1 MLSHANTIE
10 EMSHYENL
18 VQEQEDAS
26 QRLFKL
32 SQSQL
37 NIKNIHKLL
46 LLTKR
51 ERTKAQLAT
60 LVKYFKSIKIF
71 KDLLQREGLNVIK
84 GVQEEE
90 DLSFE
95 QLASSV
101 KVRHAEPD
109 TMLMQEGE
117 VGDLYYIILQGECQV
132 LKATPIVIHTL
143 TQNQDIEDRTPF
155 YFKTIMENY
164 ADIYWAGMDITR

>member
-109 TMLMQEGE
+109 TMLM
-117 VGDLYYIILQGECQV
+117 
-132 LKATPIVIHTL
+132 
-143 TQNQDIEDRTPF
+143 
-155 YFKTIMENY
+155 
-164 ADIYWAGMDITR
+164 